1 MAAKQVHKIP
11 SAIVP
16 AWVVFGILLI
26 TTAAVLVTVLQRTN
40 DRKAAAEAKLASLTK
55 QVEAAKESL
64 RFGHT
69 APVFEDEL
77 NNSESNAA
85 RAESLPLE
93 LTKLLAYCLLALA
106 SGFLTVSSLFKIR
119 AEVNAKLEHDRLLL
133 ENQLAIARSLPAST
147 RLLLHRPEFFSKH
160 PNVGVS
166 RSTAAV
172 TEPSELM
179 RLVGLL
185 LSGIVLSA
193 GFIFAASQH
202 FAALEH
208 GYETQRLRVELKK
221 IRDQISANQPSLP
234 ASVPHIIVELP
245 DEVAP
250 SPNSAPSYIPT
261 GPILALI
268 LAFFAIVG
276 SLLAVLRFAIEVKLV
291 TNRIARAPG
300 ARHLILV
307 DFLYSP
313 RTVEETFKPIIAD
326 WRLEYFNA
334 LAEKRKHK
342 ARWISIRYSY
352 RFALAMGLSHAYA
365 LIRQIVRR

>member
-1 MAAKQVHKIP
+1 MATNQVHKIP
-11 SAIVP
+11 NAIVP
-16 AWVVFGILLI
+16 AWVVFGIVLI
-26 TTAAVLVTVLQRTN
+26 STAAVCVTVLQRTN
-40 DRKAAAEAKLASLTK
+40 ARKQAAEAKLANLTE
-55 QVEAAKESL
+55 QVEAAEESL
-64 RFGHT
+64 RFGHP
-69 APVFEDEL
+69 APVVEEVPID
-77 NNSESNAA
+77 SDSSTARGESF
-85 RAESLPLE
+85 PLE
-93 LTKLLAYCLLALA
+93 LIKLFTYCLLALA

-119 AEVNAKLEHDRLLL
+119 AEVSHKLERDRLLL
-133 ENQLAIARSLPAST
+133 ENQLAIARSLPASA
-147 RLLLHRPEFFSKH
+147 RLLLHRPQFFTKF

-172 TEPSELM
+172 TAPSELM
-179 RLVGLL
+179 RLAALMCC
-185 LSGIVLSA
+185 GIVLSA
-193 GFIFAASQH
+193 GFIYAARQH
-202 FAALEH
+202 FAAVQH
-208 GYETQRLRVELKK
+208 GYEIQSRRIELKK
-221 IRDQISANQPSLP
+221 LRDEINANRPSLP

-245 DEVAP
+245 DEVVP
-250 SPNSAPSYIPT
+250 SPSDSVSYIPT

-268 LAFFAIVG
+268 LAFFAILG
-276 SLLAVLRFAIEVKLV
+276 SLLAVLRFAIEVRMAA
-291 TNRIARAPG
+291 NRIANAPG